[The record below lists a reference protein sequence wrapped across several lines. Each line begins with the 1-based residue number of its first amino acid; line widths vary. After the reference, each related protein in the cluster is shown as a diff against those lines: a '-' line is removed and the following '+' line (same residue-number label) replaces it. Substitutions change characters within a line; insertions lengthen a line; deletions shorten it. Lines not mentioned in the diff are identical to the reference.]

1 MTTDTIMENKDRELG
16 LCPVCGH
23 GHIIKTNR
31 DYVCTDRLR
40 PSGSHSCRF
49 SMPLRTHGVDV
60 TDGMIRQLIQHGETE
75 LMEMCNQDG
84 FPYQGRFVVGLND
97 YVVKPE
103 LRTLDAVCPDCGGQ
117 IVKTRSGYACINK
130 LSHNPTCDFIVPNY
144 ICDRFI
150 TEAEATAFLHGE
162 PDVLDGFVNKTTNSI
177 FSAYLTRGKDG
188 KVVLS
193 SRIGTC
199 PHCGGRM
206 LVGVR
211 AFNCSNYKKDGC
223 EFKVWKHYYGH
234 KTTLR
239 EVRDLLEHGEMTT
252 PFEGYS
258 PNGHI
263 QRSVLRTGSKF
274 EIQVIPY
281 KENKK

>member
-1 MTTDTIMENKDRELG
+1 MNYKDKELG
-16 LCPVCGH
+16 LCPICGH

-40 PSGSHSCRF
+40 PSGDHSCKF

-60 TDGMIRQLIQHGETE
+60 TDEVVRQLIQTGKTDI
-75 LMEMCNQDG
+75 LEMCNQDG
-84 FPYQGRFVVGLND
+84 FPYPGQFVVGLNG
-97 YVVKPE
+97 YAVKPVM
-103 LRTLDAVCPDCGGQ
+103 RTLNAVCPDCGGQ
-117 IVKTRSGYACINK
+117 IVKTRCGYACINS
-130 LSHNPTCDFIVPNY
+130 LAHNPTCQFIVPNY

-150 TEAEATAFLHGE
+150 SEEEATAFLRGE
-162 PDVLDGFVNKTTNSI
+162 PDVLDGFVNKNTQVT
-177 FSAYLTRGKDG
+177 FSAYLTRGEDG
-188 KVVLS
+188 KIVLS
-193 SRIGTC
+193 SKIGIC

-206 LVGVR
+206 LVGVK

-239 EVRDLLEHGEMTT
+239 DVQDLLEHGEMTT

-258 PNGHI
+258 ANGHI
-263 QRSVLRTGSKF
+263 QRIILKVGSKC
-274 EIQVIPY
+274 EIQTLPY
-281 KENKK
+281 KEHKK